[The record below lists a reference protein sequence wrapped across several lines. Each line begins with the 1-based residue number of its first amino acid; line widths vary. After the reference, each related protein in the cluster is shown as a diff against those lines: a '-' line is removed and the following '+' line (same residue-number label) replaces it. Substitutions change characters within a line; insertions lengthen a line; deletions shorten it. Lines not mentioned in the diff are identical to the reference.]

1 MTQAIATMRK
11 QTLHISHSQLFTY
24 LNCGLKFWFQYVQ
37 GMPREHSSIN
47 LHFGKAM
54 HTGIETFYLALKE
67 SGKKPP
73 LELMEAAFS
82 SKLYQS
88 LELES
93 APLLFKKDMPD
104 TASAVALGKR
114 MLEVF
119 HQEAEI
125 DGFRVE
131 AVELPLAAN
140 LYNHRGELMDIQLVG
155 VLDLLI
161 RDRQGNLIAVDHK
174 TSRQAKSQA
183 DVDGDLQLTAYSYL
197 LAANKRV
204 FPKAEVRCQF
214 NVIRKL
220 KTPKLETY
228 QTTRGPVAR
237 KRFAKLCATVLSGI
251 DNQVYLPCRSW
262 LCADCEYA
270 GACKEW

>member
-1 MTQAIATMRK
+1 MI
-11 QTLHISHSQLFTY
+11 ICF
-24 LNCGLKFWFQYVQ
+24 LN
-37 GMPREHSSIN
+37 SS
-47 LHFGKAM
+47 L
-54 HTGIETFYLALKE
+54 GI
-67 SGKKPP
+67 
-73 LELMEAAFS
+73 ELMETAFS

-88 LELES
+88 LELET

-104 TASAVALGKR
+104 TASAVAMGKR

-119 HQEAEI
+119 HQEAEV

-161 RDRQGNLIAVDHK
+161 RDKQGVMAVDHK

-183 DVDGDLQLTAYSYL
+183 NVDEDLQLTAYSYL
-197 LAANKRV
+197 LAANKHV

-214 NVIRKL
+214 NVLRKL

-228 QTTRGPVAR
+228 HTVRGPEAR
-237 KRFAKLCATVLSGI
+237 KRFAKLCVTVLSGI

-262 LCADCEYA
+262 LCSDCEYA
-270 GACKEW
+270 AACKEW